1 MRGGLRRRPPGRYLG
16 RMAGCDVVV
25 VGGGVIGCAVAF
37 ELACEGASVVLVERD
52 EIGAHASGA
61 AAGMLAPI
69 AESSG
74 SGPLVDLGLR
84 SLDRIAR
91 RLPELEELS
100 GIDPKLLRCG
110 VLRLAPP
117 GEVED
122 LRAAA
127 GALAGHAC
135 EWLDPDELHKR
146 EPRLAEEWGG
156 ALWAAREACLDPLS
170 LTRAY
175 AVSAERRGAD
185 VRPGTAARGV
195 IRDGERVAGIRTD
208 AGDIPAG
215 DVVLCAGVWSGP
227 IGAALGRDFPIEP
240 VKGQILELEA
250 PEPTLPAIL
259 WTPDVYLVPRPDGS
273 LRVGATV
280 ERAGFD
286 ARPTAG
292 AVAALLEA
300 ACGVLPPLSEC
311 RFERAWAGLRPA
323 TPDRLP
329 LVGRVAGRPGL
340 WIAAGH
346 YRNGILLSALTAE
359 CLAAELVR
367 GEAPPELKALDPSR
381 FASAAATRT

>member
-1 MRGGLRRRPPGRYLG
+1 
-16 RMAGCDVVV
+16 MAGCDVVV
-25 VGGGVIGCAVAF
+25 VGGGVIGCAVAY
-37 ELACEGASVVLVERD
+37 ELARAGASVVLVERD

-84 SLDRIAR
+84 SLNQVTQ

-100 GIDPKLLRCG
+100 GIDPRLVRCG

-117 GEVED
+117 GEVEE
-122 LRAAA
+122 LRAVAS
-127 GALAGHAC
+127 ALARHGC
-135 EWLDPDELHKR
+135 EWLDADELRKR

-156 ALWAAREACLDPLS
+156 ALWSPREASLDPLS

-185 VRPGTAARGV
+185 VRPGTVARGV
-195 IRDGERVAGIRTD
+195 ILDGTRTVGVRTD
-208 AGDIPAG
+208 AGDVPAG
-215 DVVLCAGVWSGP
+215 DVVLCAGAWSGEVDDT
-227 IGAALGRDFPIEP
+227 LGQAFPIEP

-259 WTPDVYLVPRPDGS
+259 WSPDVYLVPRPDGS
-273 LRVGATV
+273 LRVGATI

-292 AVAALLEA
+292 GVAALLEA
-300 ACGVLPPLSEC
+300 ACSVLPPLAEC
-311 RFERAWAGLRPA
+311 RFARSWAGLRPA

-329 LVGRVAGRPGL
+329 LVGRVPGRPGL

-367 GEAPPELKALDPSR
+367 GETRPELKALDPAR
-381 FASAAATRT
+381 FPAPEATGT